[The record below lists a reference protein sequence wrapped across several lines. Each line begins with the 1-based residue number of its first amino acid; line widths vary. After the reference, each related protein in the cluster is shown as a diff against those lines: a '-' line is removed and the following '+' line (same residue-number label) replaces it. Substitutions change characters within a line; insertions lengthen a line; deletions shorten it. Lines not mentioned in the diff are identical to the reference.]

1 MSDEK
6 DYKPVVQGD
15 RLKLI
20 YDVKSVPDRLP
31 MTDMLKFYQNHDV
44 IFWDSNKGVKPIMYN
59 VGGEKVLPLLVDTA
73 GVEIDVDYYTKVL
86 QEEEFWKKEL
96 HNCKM
101 SPIHFWSN
109 YGTSCWPHKDSDM
122 REYLESHG
130 IGEVVA
136 KDTDK
141 AEELW
146 AKQKENMR
154 VLTDTYTIDLLKERK
169 AAVDVFRNAY
179 EVRVQELERLVGPK
193 VKLVDKN
200 NVPLELRRRIGNLV
214 EKIRYSKIPVP
225 PQYSAKYRNPKNGK
239 WDNAML
245 FVTDYDVL
253 LKIFYDVLRAK
264 GWEPESVDSPTED
277 GGGAQVD
284 TSPRD
289 AVAGPQSK

>member
-1 MSDEK
+1 MSKETK
-6 DYKPVVQGD
+6 EYKPVVQGD
-15 RLKLI
+15 KLKLV
-20 YDVKSVPDRLP
+20 YDVKAVPDRLP
-31 MTDMLKFYQNHDV
+31 MSDMLKFYQNHDV
-44 IFWDSNKGVKPIMYN
+44 VFWDSTKGVKPIMYN
-59 VGGEKVLPLLVDTA
+59 VGGEKILPLLVDTA

-109 YGTSCWPHKDSDM
+109 YGTPVWPHKDADM
-122 REYLESHG
+122 KKYLESHG

-136 KDTDK
+136 KDTEE
-141 AEELW
+141 AEKLW
-146 AKQKENMR
+146 AEQKESMR
-154 VLTDTYTIDLLKERK
+154 KLTDTYTIELLKERK
-169 AAVDVFRNAY
+169 AYIDVMRNRY
-179 EVRVQELERLVGPK
+179 ETKVEALEKLVGPK

-200 NVPLELRRRIGNLV
+200 NVPLDLRRRIGNLV

-225 PQYSAKYRNPKNGK
+225 PQYSEKYRNPKNGK

-264 GWEPESVDSPTED
+264 GWEPEVLDSSTNNS
-277 GGGAQVD
+277 GGTQVD
-284 TSPRD
+284 APSGDP
-289 AVAGPQSK
+289 VAEAQS

>member
-1 MSDEK
+1 MSEEK

-15 RLKLI
+15 RLKLV

-31 MTDMLKFYQNHDV
+31 MTDMVKFYQNHDI
-44 IFWDSNKGVKPIMYN
+44 IFWDSSKGVKPIMYN
-59 VGGEKVLPLLVDTA
+59 TDGEKTLPLLVDTA
-73 GVEIDVDYYTKVL
+73 GVEIDIDYYTRVL

-109 YGTSCWPHKDSDM
+109 YGTPVWPHKDADM
-122 REYLESHG
+122 KAYLESHG

-136 KDTDK
+136 KDTEE
-141 AEELW
+141 AEKLW
-146 AKQKENMR
+146 AEQKETMR
-154 VLTDTYTIDLLKERK
+154 KLTDTYTIELLKERK
-169 AAVDVFRNAY
+169 AYLDVMKNSY
-179 EVRVQELERLVGPK
+179 EERVSTLEKLVGPK

-225 PQYSAKYRNPKNGK
+225 PQYSDKYRNPKNGK

-264 GWEPESVDSPTED
+264 GWEPESVDSSAKDTE
-277 GGGAQVD
+277 GAEVD
-284 TSPRD
+284 ASPRD
-289 AVAGPQSK
+289 TMAGPQSK